1 MYEIWSLGHK
11 PFENYTNQKC
21 LRMLDSGFRL
31 PPPPGCPRHP
41 DTGSRPT
48 FVQLVSRLSLSDAK
62 LLSTVSSDTTAIG
75 GPLETG
81 HQLYTELQNMYQ

>member
-1 MYEIWSLGHK
+1 MMIQCW
-11 PFENYTNQKC
+11 
-21 LRMLDSGFRL
+21 
-31 PPPPGCPRHP
+31 HP

-62 LLSTVSSDTTAIG
+62 LLSTVSSDTTVIG